1 MEIEPREPTPSI
13 CIQHGFPE
21 LRPYTR
27 LYRHLGCKGGW
38 DDSRLLHGTGSMPQN
53 GVKGRPR
60 AGLTETGGLRGGAA
74 LGLDLGG

>member
-1 MEIEPREPTPSI
+1 M
-13 CIQHGFPE
+13 PE
-21 LRPYTR
+21 
-27 LYRHLGCKGGW
+27 
-38 DDSRLLHGTGSMPQN
+38 N